1 MAGLKAL
8 DEITGWISKFF
19 KRKDE
24 KREKDTGK
32 AVMSGDERTLR
43 DATDKL
49 YPK

>member
-1 MAGLKAL
+1 MAGLKFL
-8 DEITGWISKFF
+8 DNVSDWINKFF
-19 KRKDE
+19 KRKDD

-43 DATDKL
+43 DVTDKL